1 MVKIQSFCTFDLMR
15 NNLFK
20 ILLLIF
26 ILISCSD
33 DMKNVNNLKNESSP
47 YLLQH
52 IENPVNWNPWDKKY
66 LRQAKKE
73 NKLVVISI
81 GYASCHWCHVMER
94 ESFQDTEVA
103 ELMNEKFISIK
114 VDREE
119 RPDIDQVYMNAV
131 QLITGSGGWPL
142 NVVTLPDGRPI
153 WGGTYF
159 SKEQWS
165 SALKQISELYE
176 SEPEKFISYAE
187 KVQEGINSLNIVESK
202 TNSFENIDL
211 SKYSESL
218 LQNIDEE
225 YGGFKGAPKFMMPNN
240 LEFLLRYSIQ
250 EKQENSKNKIL
261 KSLDMMAYGGIFDH
275 VEGGFSRYSTD
286 ERWHVPHFEKMLYD
300 NGQLMSLYSVGY
312 KISKNE
318 LYKQTIYKIHEY
330 INSEMKDF
338 SGGYYSSLDADSK
351 LEDGS
356 YAEGEYYTWRKEELE
371 KIIQDNF
378 DLFSEYFNINEYGF
392 WEEENKYILTKTI
405 SDQEFIKKN
414 NLQHREFNK
423 IKSIWLNKLK
433 IARKKKKKPSLDYKI
448 ITSWNGLMI
457 SGYVNAYK
465 AINDEVFKNEAI
477 NAGEFIYSNLVKKDG
492 GLFHNYV
499 NGQSKINGYLEDY
512 AMVIQASLDLYEIS
526 LNQIWIER
534 ALKLSEYVINNFSS
548 NDSELFYFTSRK
560 DEDLISRSV
569 EFRDNVIP
577 SSNSIMAKNLFR
589 LYHYFDKEEYY
600 ERSKKMSLSVTQ
612 EFETYPSGYSNW
624 FDLIYNLKSNYYE
637 VAVVGENALEK
648 VKQINSKYIPNK
660 LIIGSTSENNLPLL
674 KNRFIKEKTLIYV
687 CVNKACKMP
696 TENIE
701 ESLSLIKY

>member
-33 DMKNVNNLKNESSP
+33 DMKNSNNLKNESSP

-52 IENPVNWNPWDKKY
+52 VENPVNWNPWDKKY
-66 LRQAKKE
+66 LKQAKKE
-73 NKLVVISI
+73 NKLVIISI

-94 ESFQDTEVA
+94 ESFQDLEVA

-119 RPDIDQVYMNAV
+119 RPDIDQVYMNAI

-142 NVVTLPDGRPI
+142 NVITLPDGRPI

-187 KVQEGINSLNIVESK
+187 RVQEGINSLNVVESK
-202 TNSFENIDL
+202 TNSFENVDL
-211 SKYSESL
+211 SKYSEL
-218 LQNIDEE
+218 LLKDIDEE

-240 LEFLLRYSIQ
+240 LEFLLRYSVQ
-250 EKQENSKNKIL
+250 NQQENSKNKIL
-261 KSLDMMAYGGIFDH
+261 KSLNMMAYGGIFDH

-312 KISKNE
+312 RISKSE

-378 DLFSEYFNINEYGF
+378 DLFTEYFNVNEYGF
-392 WEEENKYILTKTI
+392 WEEENKYILTRTI
-405 SDQEFIKKN
+405 SDEEFIMKN
-414 NLQHREFNK
+414 NLKHTEFNN
-423 IKSIWLNKLK
+423 IKSVWLNKLK
-433 IARKKKKKPSLDYKI
+433 IARKQKKKPGLDYKI

-465 AINDEVFKNEAI
+465 AINDEVFMNEAI
-477 NAGEFIYSNLVKKDG
+477 NAGEFIYSNLVKRDG

-512 AMVIQASLDLYEIS
+512 AMVIQASLDLYEIT
-526 LNQIWIER
+526 LNQLWIER

-548 NDSELFYFTSRK
+548 SESELFYFTSKK

-600 ERSKKMSLSVTQ
+600 ERSKNMSLSVTQ
-612 EFETYPSGYSNW
+612 EFEAYPSGYSNW

-660 LIIGSTSENNLPLL
+660 LIIGSTTENNLPLL
-674 KNRFIKEKTLIYV
+674 KNRFIKEIGRAHV
-687 CVNKACKMP
+687 
-696 TENIE
+696 
-701 ESLSLIKY
+701 